1 MARHKDQAARRGQL
15 QRATRKLI
23 ASRGIDRLRIK
34 DIAAETGLSSQSVL
48 YYYPDI
54 DELVE
59 AAIEHTLERFGQR
72 RSDVAVGIEDPC
84 EALLSIIRSGLPTGP
99 DDEDLRILYEA
110 SGYFRDNERLG
121 DAIRSMT
128 ARQVDVYRH
137 VLELGA
143 ARGVF
148 DLADSSASIA
158 RNLVA
163 LEDAY
168 GLYVIGGA
176 PMVDEALELIL
187 SFAAIATRCPR
198 LRELGVAQPRV
209 VRDLDRR

>member
-1 MARHKDQAARRGQL
+1 
-15 QRATRKLI
+15 
-23 ASRGIDRLRIK
+23 
-34 DIAAETGLSSQSVL
+34 
-48 YYYPDI
+48 
-54 DELVE
+54 
-59 AAIEHTLERFGQR
+59 
-72 RSDVAVGIEDPC
+72 
-84 EALLSIIRSGLPTGP
+84 
-99 DDEDLRILYEA
+99 
-110 SGYFRDNERLG
+110 
-121 DAIRSMT
+121 MT
-128 ARQVDVYRH
+128 ARQVDVYQR

-198 LRELGVAQPRV
+198 LRELASIIR
-209 VRDLDRR
+209 